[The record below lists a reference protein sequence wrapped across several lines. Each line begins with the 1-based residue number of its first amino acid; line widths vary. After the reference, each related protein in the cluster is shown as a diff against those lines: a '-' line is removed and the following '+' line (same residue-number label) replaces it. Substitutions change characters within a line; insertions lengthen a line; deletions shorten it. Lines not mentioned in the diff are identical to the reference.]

1 LTTYRLVF
9 EDKALRAFKKLD
21 FAVQNQAAKK
31 LRERLV
37 NPRVEADQLSKLPNC
52 YKIKLRQA
60 GFRLV
65 YQVRDEQILVLV
77 IAVGK
82 RDSSKRDVYDEAAT
96 FLDSL

>member
-9 EDKALRAFKKLD
+9 EDKALRVFKKLD
-21 FAVQNQAAKK
+21 FAVQNQARKK

-37 NPRVEADQLSKLPNC
+37 NPRVEADRLSKLPNC

-65 YQVRDEQILVLV
+65 YQVRDEQIMVLI

-82 RDSSKRDVYDEAAT
+82 RDSNKRDVYDEAAT